1 MVLHIKLHSWPR
13 FSSQQPSGLP
23 DSLSHVDCSSF
34 WRIIMEKRKLGW
46 NKKEKAFRDLGINLQ
61 TRERRRHVRT
71 YLICPNVS
79 ALWRDKFPR
88 AVPDTW

>member
-1 MVLHIKLHSWPR
+1 
-13 FSSQQPSGLP
+13 
-23 DSLSHVDCSSF
+23 
-34 WRIIMEKRKLGW
+34 MEKRKLGW